1 LDASPVRWPKF
12 SEHAFRAG
20 YRCVHA
26 TPIRLR
32 EDVIGVLNLFRRT
45 PEVLGEAD
53 RHLSRALADATAIS
67 LVQQASLDHHRTV
80 NRQLQHALD
89 SRTVIE
95 QAKGFL
101 ASAHGTDPGT
111 AFEQL
116 RAHARRHRIRLADLA
131 RDVVEARVVLPPGA
145 GAGGRP
151 AGPGPDE

>member
-32 EDVIGVLNLFRRT
+32 TDTIGVLNLFRRT

-80 NRQLQHALD
+80 NRQLQRALVA
-89 SRTVIE
+89 TCP
-95 QAKGFL
+95 L
-101 ASAHGTDPGT
+101 MPLCT
-111 AFEQL
+111 AC
-116 RAHARRHRIRLADLA
+116 
-131 RDVVEARVVLPPGA
+131 DVHEGRSD
-145 GAGGRP
+145 RP
-151 AGPGPDE
+151 AGHDELHQVCPTTGDPG